1 MNLDLLFAILF
12 FVVLLIIFFMT
23 RSKWE
28 VQGKIIALYKTKIGI
43 KLMDKISSKFPRLL
57 KYIGYSGV
65 FFGFS
70 GMLLIGYLLI
80 KWTYELIFVQ
90 NAMPQLTLL
99 FPGIKLP
106 GLPTL
111 GFWHW
116 IIAIFIVATVH
127 EFSHGVIA
135 RLYKLKIKS
144 TGVGFLG
151 PILLAFVEPDEKQV
165 SKASKATQ
173 LSMFSAG
180 PYSNLILGALF
191 SLLFLFVMIPINDNL
206 FVVDKLMVNNFT
218 QGLSAESSGLK
229 IPFKII
235 SVNNNNVENVNLNSL
250 EKIFGEVK
258 PNTLVVLNTDQGEFK
273 IKAVK
278 DEKSERGLIGIN
290 LDLKTKVKE
299 GYGKLFGK
307 VFIWF
312 HLLIMWLATVNIGV
326 GLFNLLPLG
335 PVDGGRMFYSAL
347 LVIIK
352 DEKKAKKIWAFVGFM
367 FLFLV
372 AINLLPQIASG
383 IVKLFS
389 LLLSLIG

>member
-12 FVVLLIIFFMT
+12 FAVLLIIFFMT

-28 VQGKIIALYKTKIGI
+28 VQGKIIALDKTKIGI
-43 KLMDKISSKFPRLL
+43 KLMDKISSKFPRAL

-80 KWTYELIFVQ
+80 KWTYELIFVEG
-90 NAMPQLTLL
+90 AMPQLTFLL
-99 FPGIKLP
+99 PGIKMP

-116 IIAIFIVATVH
+116 VIAIFVVALVH

-144 TGVGFLG
+144 TGVGFIG

-165 SKASKATQ
+165 SKSSKKAQ
-173 LSMFSAG
+173 LSMFAAG
-180 PYSNLILGALF
+180 PYSNLILAGAF
-191 SLLFLFVMIPINDNL
+191 SILLLFVMIPINDNL

-218 QGLSAESSGLK
+218 QGLPAESSGLK
-229 IPFKII
+229 IPFEII

-299 GYGKLFGK
+299 GYGEIFGK

-312 HLLIMWLATVNIGV
+312 HLLIMWLAMVNIGV

-347 LVIIK
+347 LAIVK
-352 DEKKAKKIWAFVGFM
+352 NEKKAKKIWAFVGFM
-367 FLFLV
+367 FLFLI

>member
-1 MNLDLLFAILF
+1 M
-12 FVVLLIIFFMT
+12 
-23 RSKWE
+23 
-28 VQGKIIALYKTKIGI
+28 
-43 KLMDKISSKFPRLL
+43 
-57 KYIGYSGV
+57 
-65 FFGFS
+65 
-70 GMLLIGYLLI
+70 
-80 KWTYELIFVQ
+80 
-90 NAMPQLTLL
+90 
-99 FPGIKLP
+99 
-106 GLPTL
+106 
-111 GFWHW
+111 
-116 IIAIFIVATVH
+116 
-127 EFSHGVIA
+127 
-135 RLYKLKIKS
+135 
-144 TGVGFLG
+144 
-151 PILLAFVEPDEKQV
+151 
-165 SKASKATQ
+165 
-173 LSMFSAG
+173 
-180 PYSNLILGALF
+180 
-191 SLLFLFVMIPINDNL
+191 
-206 FVVDKLMVNNFT
+206 
-218 QGLSAESSGLK
+218 
-229 IPFKII
+229 
-235 SVNNNNVENVNLNSL
+235 NNNNVENVNLNSL

-383 IVKLFS
+383 IVKFFNF
-389 LLLSLIG
+389 LIGLIV